1 MTNARKTLVDFESV
15 LPLRREP
22 LCFLSTL
29 ELARLKQS
37 CKAIVMPKGSKIYS
51 QGEKAD
57 TIFFIIKGKVKTS
70 QEGLSGRGQIVKMAA
85 PMEFIGYRAAL
96 AGERHSA
103 SATTI
108 DDSVLV
114 SIPRADA
121 SDIVRRN
128 PDMASY
134 VIRSLAREL
143 GQTRLRSVSLTQKQI
158 RGRLAESLLFLRDK
172 YGYIAG
178 SKRINILMT
187 REDLASLS
195 NMTTANAIR
204 TLSAF
209 ADEGVLS
216 VCGREITVNDEPML
230 EKISKLG

>member
-1 MTNARKTLVDFESV
+1 MTNAHKYLTDFESL

-22 LCFLSTL
+22 LCFLSVS
-29 ELARLKQS
+29 ELSRLKQS
-37 CKAIVMPKGSKIYS
+37 CQVLSLPKGCQVYS

-57 TIFFIIKGKVKTS
+57 TLFFVLKGKVKTS
-70 QEGLSGRGQIVKMAA
+70 REGLSGRGQIVKMAA
-85 PMEFIGYRAAL
+85 PMDFIGYRAAL

-121 SDIVRRN
+121 NDIIRRN
-128 PDMASY
+128 PDMATY

-143 GQTRLRSVSLTQKQI
+143 GQSRLRSVSLAQKQI

-172 YGYIAG
+172 YGYVTG
-178 SKRINILMT
+178 SKRINILLT

-216 VCGREITVNDEPML
+216 VKGREITVSDEPML

>member
-1 MTNARKTLVDFESV
+1 MTIARNPLSDLESV
-15 LPLRREP
+15 LPLRKEP
-22 LCFLSTL
+22 LCFLSVP
-29 ELARLKQS
+29 ELSRLKLS
-37 CKAIVMPKGSKIYS
+37 CQVLSLPKGNTVYS

-57 TIFFIIKGKVKTS
+57 ELFFVLKGKVKTS
-70 QEGLSGRGQIVKMAA
+70 REGLSGRGQIVKMAA

-121 SDIVRRN
+121 IDILRRN

-143 GQTRLRSVSLTQKQI
+143 GQSRLRSVSLSQKQI

-172 YGYIAG
+172 YGYAAG
-178 SKRINILMT
+178 SRRINVLMT

-216 VCGREITVNDEPML
+216 VKGREITVSDEPML